1 MRYAWGM
8 ESSVGLA
15 SPPVRSVTGRD
26 LLLASL
32 ASIALMLACLAPAV
46 IVFGVRIALR
56 KAATLSSEDLL
67 LFTTL
72 GLLAEAVGLIAAV
85 WWFGKR
91 RRKLSWREFGFRP
104 VSANW
109 VLVSIGLT
117 FAVSIIG
124 GALGVLVQQ
133 GFGLPGENPQIKA
146 LAPAGFSW
154 PAAIGVTL
162 LGGVLV
168 PIAEEMFFR
177 GMLHRWARDKWGFAA
192 GALISA
198 IVFGAIHVIP
208 LVIPFAILMG
218 LAASWAYERTGSLLP
233 GLIIHVINNT
243 VKIAL
248 VYAVLA
254 R

>member
-8 ESSVGLA
+8 D
-15 SPPVRSVTGRD
+15 SPLTAPARGITGRG

-46 IVFGVRIALR
+46 IVFGIRMTQRKMTAL
-56 KAATLSSEDLL
+56 TSDDLL
-67 LFTTL
+67 IISAL
-72 GLLAEAVGLIAAV
+72 GLLAEAFGLIVAV

-109 VLVSIGLT
+109 VLAAIGLT

-124 GALGVLVQQ
+124 GALGVLAQQ
-133 GFGLPGENPQIKA
+133 GFGLPAENPQIKA

-154 PAAIGVTL
+154 PAAIGITL

-198 IVFGAIHVIP
+198 SVFGAIHVIP

-233 GLIIHVINNT
+233 GLIIHIINNT
-243 VKIAL
+243 VKITL

-254 R
+254 RG

>member
-1 MRYAWGM
+1 M
-8 ESSVGLA
+8 
-15 SPPVRSVTGRD
+15 
-26 LLLASL
+26 LLASV
-32 ASIALMLACLAPAV
+32 AGIALMLACIVPPGLAIGA
-46 IVFGVRIALR
+46 RMALR
-56 KAATLSSEDLL
+56 KTATLTSNDLL
-67 LFTTL
+67 LFTAL
-72 GLLAEAVGLIAAV
+72 GLIAEAAGLSVAV

-104 VSANW
+104 ISANW
-109 VLVSIGLT
+109 VLAAVGLT

-124 GALGVLVQQ
+124 GALGVPVQQ
-133 GFGLPGENPQIKA
+133 GFGLPAENPQIKA

-154 PAAIGVTL
+154 PAAIGITV

-198 IVFGAIHVIP
+198 VVFGAIHVIP

-233 GLIIHVINNT
+233 GLIIHIINNT

-248 VYAVLA
+248 VYAALA
-254 R
+254 QGLL